1 MAVEKKPT
9 TKKTV
14 TKKKT
19 STTTRVKPLPKEVVK
34 LKAVPK
40 KTSTAKKPTPK
51 KKPTPTP
58 KVKPVTKEEAKP
70 ASTKKR
76 KPKVL
81 ASESIIKKQAVTKT
95 LEKKDV
101 PIKKRGKTFY
111 LIFSAIVFIGAF
123 FYINNTVYDN
133 TSHIESAIFAF
144 MVLFVIF
151 LLLQFNIHMIF
162 VNFFRLPI
170 KYLLEEAKLEIQ
182 KEVIVDQKKKGL
194 NRKLSKYRAIFALV
208 FYTIILL
215 LLVGSQV
222 YAGILDDDK
231 ITIIITQSG
240 FTGLVFL
247 VIVCSWQYLFNIIPS
262 MLEKS
267 IDAKNG
273 FILTMSAFAM
283 VIYVV
288 FMVFGINYL
297 AEPMI
302 FILIIGFIAL
312 LGVNLNM
319 IVGEIN
325 IFSNLR
331 DRKNKTVARIVFMIF
346 FGFHLYII
354 MYASVIA
361 FSIYNWNPE
370 AYNFIN
376 TPYDDL
382 IYEDVEYLDPS
393 DSTWKPV
400 DKVYDNLGIE
410 IKAVYNKFGEEITQF
425 IDTNGNIIT
434 ELYTADGEPLM
445 DMYIWV
451 DDGVNTPYTTMLHS
465 VSEGDMTF
473 SFGEFTYHDGTVVG
487 YERKEVPHSYGDFLY
502 YTIVTVSTLGYGD
515 ITPNTNYTM
524 SKTWGAFLGIYGVTF
539 YALSI
544 GFVSNIAIAGAQ
556 DRKED

>member
-1 MAVEKKPT
+1 MAETKKTTEPAVKKTSTTKKPT
-9 TKKTV
+9 STSKKTV
-14 TKKKT
+14 TKKKP
-19 STTTRVKPLPKEVVK
+19 STTIKVKPLPKEDVK
-34 LKAVPK
+34 PK
-40 KTSTAKKPTPK
+40 TTKKPTTK
-51 KKPTPTP
+51 K
-58 KVKPVTKEEAKP
+58 VEAKP

-76 KPKVL
+76 KPKIL
-81 ASESIIKKQAVTKT
+81 ASESIVKKQAISKT

-101 PIKKRGKTFY
+101 PVKKRGKTFY
-111 LIFSAIVFIGAF
+111 LIFSIVVFIGVF

-133 TSHIESAIFAF
+133 TSYIESAVFAF

-151 LLLQFNIHMIF
+151 VLLNFNIHMLFI
-162 VNFFRLPI
+162 NFFRLPI

-182 KEVIVDQKKKGL
+182 KEVIVDQKKSGFS
-194 NRKLSKYRAIFALV
+194 RKFGKYRAIFALI
-208 FYTIILL
+208 FYTLILM

-222 YAGILDDDK
+222 YAGILDGDK
-231 ITIIITQSG
+231 VTIIITQSSM
-240 FTGLVFL
+240 TGLVFII
-247 VIVCSWQYLFNIIPS
+247 IVCSWQYLFNIIPNI
-262 MLEKS
+262 LEKS

-273 FILTMSAFAM
+273 FILTLSALAM
-283 VIYVV
+283 VIYVI
-288 FMVFGINYL
+288 FIVFGITYL
-297 AEPMI
+297 AETMI

-361 FSIYNWNPE
+361 FSIYNWNPD

-376 TPYDDL
+376 TPYNDE
-382 IYEDVEYLDPS
+382 ISENVEYLDPS

-400 DKVYDNLGIE
+400 DKVYDNLGNE

-425 IDTNGNIIT
+425 IDTNGNVIN
-434 ELYTADGEPLM
+434 ELYTEDGEPLM
-445 DMYIWV
+445 DMYIMV
-451 DDGVNTPYTTMLHS
+451 DDGINPPYTSMLHN
-465 VSEGDMTF
+465 VSDGDTTF
-473 SFGEFTYHDGTVVG
+473 FFGEFAYHDGTVVG
-487 YERKEVPHSYGDFLY
+487 FNRQEVKHSYGDFLY
-502 YTIVTVSTLGYGD
+502 YTVVTVSTLGYGD

-524 SKTWGAFLGIYGVTF
+524 AKSWGAFLGIYGVTF

-544 GFVSNIAIAGAQ
+544 GFVSNIAIEGAQ
-556 DRKED
+556 RKED